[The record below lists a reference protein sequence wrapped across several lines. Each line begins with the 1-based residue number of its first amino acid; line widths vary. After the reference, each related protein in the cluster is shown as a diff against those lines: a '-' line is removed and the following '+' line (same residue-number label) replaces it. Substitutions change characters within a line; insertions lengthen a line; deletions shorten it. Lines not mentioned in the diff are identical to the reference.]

1 MKGRTVFHL
10 KVTHIE
16 SVCHFELRGEGHTIA
31 VNLNYPL
38 SLTNN
43 YEQWQKAYVNY
54 YRSLRGQKVKA
65 GKGITPIDRH
75 KELVNAEVQLLNEF
89 HRWLLSP
96 DLVNIRGEIA
106 KAASKERESSKH
118 FCEVFLTCTP
128 IELARLPWETWEIGK
143 DLGIP
148 EKIRFARIPATIQ
161 NQPVRPLHRK
171 AKILAILGDETGL
184 NFEADKQAVGALNQ
198 IAQVEFVG
206 WNGKNTLDAQA
217 LKIEI
222 FQAINDE
229 RGWDV
234 LFFAG
239 HSNEAALTG
248 GELSI
253 APNVSLS
260 IREIEEALKQAKQR
274 GLQFAIFNSCSGIN
288 IAESLINLGISQVIV
303 MREPIHNQVA
313 QEFLIQFLKSLTQ
326 YKDVQEAMLDAS
338 QFLKQQEQR
347 FSYPGAYLVPSLFR
361 HPDAELFCIK
371 PFGLW
376 SKVKQWLPTPKEAQW
391 LGVLL
396 FLSLL
401 PQVQSLLLE
410 PRILL
415 QAIYRQVTLQ
425 VPSQV
430 EAPLLLVRIDSKSLN
445 ADKIKHERPI
455 DYSYL
460 AKLVQKLSQSNAKLI
475 GIDYILDEVEKQ
487 KRPQNTQQLHL
498 SIRDAVVNKKTVFVF
513 GSEKDEDF
521 QKGSVSNEIASL
533 NWSMQG
539 DIYFL
544 PWYVELPSSKC
555 SDTCPFS
562 YLLAFAYSRQ
572 NQKSP
577 ASIPQP
583 NLQNQSDFRNS
594 FINQKNPQDKQIT
607 FLQKLHVHPISNFVE
622 SFHPIIDFSIPPQ
635 VAYNNISACELLG
648 SCRGN
653 GNVLKNLEQQVVIIA
668 PGGYEEAGLDEEK
681 KDNFT
686 TPLAVAFWHRE
697 KGLRNWLNQKSTF
710 TGGEAHAYM
719 VHHLLTRRLVI
730 PIPDFLIILFFSL
743 FGKRMMLIL
752 LDNPSKKQQ
761 LLIKLGGA
769 TAVYII
775 VSLQIYISAAV
786 LLPWFLPS
794 VAFWNYIRLAL
805 RKKSYG

>member
-1 MKGRTVFHL
+1 MKDRTVFHL
-10 KVTHIE
+10 KVTQIE
-16 SVCHFELRGEGHTIA
+16 SVCHFELRGEGHIIA

-38 SLTNN
+38 PLTNN

-54 YRSLRGQKVKA
+54 YRWLRGQKVKS
-65 GKGITPIDRH
+65 GKGIIPIDRH

-106 KAASKERESSKH
+106 KAASKEPESSKH

-148 EKIRFARIPATIQ
+148 EKIRFARIPATIV
-161 NQPVRPLHRK
+161 NQPVRTLRRK
-171 AKILAILGDETGL
+171 ARILAILGDDTGL
-184 NFEADKQAVGALNQ
+184 NFEADKQAVRSLNQ

-206 WNGKNTLDAQA
+206 WNGENTLDAQA
-217 LKIEI
+217 LKIAI

-260 IREIEEALKQAKQR
+260 IREIESALKQAKQR

-313 QEFLIQFLKSLTQ
+313 QEFLMQFLKSLAQ
-326 YKDVQEAMLDAS
+326 YKDVHEALLDAS

-371 PFGLW
+371 AFGLW
-376 SKVKQWLPTPKEAQW
+376 SIVKRWLPTPKEVRF
-391 LGVLL
+391 LGALL

-401 PQVQSLLLE
+401 PPVQSLLLE

-415 QAIYRQVTLQ
+415 QAVYRQVTLQ
-425 VPSQV
+425 IPSQV
-430 EAPLLLVRIDSKSLN
+430 EAPLLLVRIDIKSLN
-445 ADKIKHERPI
+445 ADNIKHKRPI

-475 GIDYILDEVEKQ
+475 GIDYILDQVEKQ
-487 KRPQNTQQLHL
+487 EKSQNTQLLHL
-498 SIRDAVVNKKTVFVF
+498 SIRDAIINKKTLFVF
-513 GSEKDEDF
+513 GSEKDEDS
-521 QKGSVSNEIASL
+521 QKGSVSNKIASL

-539 DIYFL
+539 DIYLL
-544 PWYVELPSSKC
+544 PWYVELPSNSKC

-562 YLLAFAYSRQ
+562 YLLAFVYSRQ
-572 NQKSP
+572 NQKLP
-577 ASIPQP
+577 AIPQP
-583 NLQNQSDFRNS
+583 NLQNQSDFRFS
-594 FINQKNPQDKQIT
+594 IINQRNPQDKQVT
-607 FLQKLHVHPISNFVE
+607 FLQRLHVHPISNFVE
-622 SFHPIIDFSIPPQ
+622 WFYPIIDFSIPPQ
-635 VAYNNISACELLG
+635 VAYNTVSACELLA
-648 SCRGN
+648 SCKGK
-653 GNVLKNLEQQVVIIA
+653 GYVPIEQQVVIIA
-668 PGGYEEAGLDEEK
+668 PGGYEKAGLSEEK
-681 KDNFT
+681 KDNYT
-686 TPLAVAFWHRE
+686 IPLAVAFWRSE
-697 KGLRNWLNQKSTF
+697 KGWSDWLNQKSTF

-719 VHHLLTRRLVI
+719 VHHLLTRHLVI
-730 PIPDFLIILFFSL
+730 PIPDFLMVLLFSL
-743 FGKRMMLIL
+743 LGKGMTLIL
-752 LDNPSKKQQ
+752 LDNPSKKQK

-769 TAVYII
+769 TVVYII
-775 VSLQIYISAAV
+775 ISLQIYISATV

-794 VAFWNYIRLAL
+794 VALWNYIRLAL

>member
-1 MKGRTVFHL
+1 MKGRIVFHL
-10 KVTHIE
+10 KVTQIE

-31 VNLNYPL
+31 VNLNYSL

-54 YRSLRGQKVKA
+54 YRWLRGQRVKT

-75 KELVNAEVQLLNEF
+75 KELVNAEMQLLNEF

-106 KAASKERESSKH
+106 KAASKGQESSKH

-148 EKIRFARIPATIQ
+148 EKIRFARIPATIE
-161 NQPVRPLHRK
+161 NEPVRPLHRK
-171 AKILAILGDETGL
+171 ARILAILGDETGL
-184 NFEADKQAVGALNQ
+184 DFEADKQAVRSLNQ
-198 IAQVEFVG
+198 IAQVRFVG
-206 WNGKNTLDAQA
+206 WNGKNSLDAQA
-217 LKIEI
+217 LRIEI

-260 IREIEEALKQAKQR
+260 VREIEEALKQAKQR
-274 GLQFAIFNSCSGIN
+274 GLQFAIFNSCNGIN

-313 QEFLIQFLKSLTQ
+313 QEFLIQFLKSLAQ

-347 FSYPGAYLVPSLFR
+347 FSYPGAYLVPCLFR
-361 HPDAELFCIK
+361 HPDAKLFCIK

-376 SKVKQWLPTPKEAQW
+376 SIVKRWLPTPKEARTS
-391 LGVLL
+391 GALL

-401 PQVQSLLLE
+401 APVQSLLLE

-415 QAIYRQVTLQ
+415 QAVYRQVTLQ

-430 EAPLLLVRIDSKSLN
+430 EAKVLLVRIDSNSLN
-445 ADKIKHERPI
+445 ADNIKHERPI

-460 AKLVQKLSQSNAKLI
+460 AKLVQKLSESNAKLI

-487 KRPQNTQQLHL
+487 EKPQNTQRLHR
-498 SIRDAVVNKKTVFVF
+498 SIRDAIVNKKTLFVF
-513 GSEKDEDF
+513 GSEKDEDS
-521 QKGSVSNEIASL
+521 QKGSVSKEIASL

-539 DIYFL
+539 DIYLL
-544 PWYVELPSSKC
+544 PWYVELPSYKC
-555 SDTCPFS
+555 SDICPFS
-562 YLLAFAYSRQ
+562 YILAFAYSRQ

-577 ASIPQP
+577 PSIPQP
-583 NLQNQSDFRNS
+583 NLQSQSDFRFS
-594 FINQKNPQDKQIT
+594 VINQKNSPDKQVT
-607 FLQKLHVHPISNFVE
+607 FLRRLHMYPISNFVQ

-635 VAYNNISACELLG
+635 VAYNTVSACELLG
-648 SCRGN
+648 SCRSN
-653 GNVLKNLEQQVVIIA
+653 GNIPKNLEQQVVIIA
-668 PGGYEEAGLDEEK
+668 PGGYKEAGLDEEK
-681 KDNFT
+681 KDNYT
-686 TPLAVAFWHRE
+686 TPLAIAFWGRE
-697 KGLRNWLNQKSTF
+697 KGLRNWLNGNTF
-710 TGGEAHAYM
+710 TGGEAHAYT
-719 VHHLLTRRLVI
+719 VHHLLTRHLVI
-730 PIPDFLIILFFSL
+730 PIPDFLMILLFSL
-743 FGKRMMLIL
+743 LGKGMTLIL
-752 LDNPSKKQQ
+752 LDNPGKKQQ
-761 LLIKLGGA
+761 LLIGLGGA
-769 TAVYII
+769 TAVYTI

-786 LLPWFLPS
+786 LSPWFLPS
-794 VAFWNYIRLAL
+794 VALWNYVRLAL